1 LKIGAI
7 LYGSGVLLLF
17 RCRIGSQRIA
27 NTQLIDIMVG
37 QSNAGACFSSV
48 TFVGYQINGI
58 SGTHFNAGDIFTF
71 ICVCSIIEPL
81 VKKNEKF

>member
-1 LKIGAI
+1 
-7 LYGSGVLLLF
+7 
-17 RCRIGSQRIA
+17 
-27 NTQLIDIMVG
+27 MVG